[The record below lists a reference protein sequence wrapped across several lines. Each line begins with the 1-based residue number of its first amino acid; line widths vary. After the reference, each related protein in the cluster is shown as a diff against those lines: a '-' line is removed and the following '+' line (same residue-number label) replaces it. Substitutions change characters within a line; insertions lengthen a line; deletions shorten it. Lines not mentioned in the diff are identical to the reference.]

1 MTLEQW
7 QKNSWL
13 REELATRNELK
24 DLLAVVDREIADA
37 SVTQVSNDG
46 RFMHAYDAALNLCAI
61 ALRASGYTVPKG
73 GSHHKRTIG
82 ALPLVLGEEYQEIA
96 DQIELASRLR
106 GQAMYDRAEV
116 VRSKDADE
124 LVETSKSLRESIMV
138 WIAKTHADLNPITG
152 R

>member
-7 QKNSWL
+7 RKNSWL
-13 REELATRNELK
+13 REEAATKNEIK

-37 SVTQVSNDG
+37 SIKQVSSDG

-61 ALRASGYTVPKG
+61 ALRVSGHTVPKG

-82 ALPLVLGEEYQEIA
+82 ALPLVLGQKYQEVS
-96 DQIELASRLR
+96 DQIELASRWR

-116 VRSKDADE
+116 VQAKDADE
-124 LVETSKSLRESIMV
+124 LVETAQQLRESV
-138 WIAKTHADLNPITG
+138 LAWIAQEHPALNPITKK
-152 R
+152 